1 MSEKLDP
8 KEVARV
14 CRDMDLVRK
23 EISKAVVGQELVI
36 NGLLRALLANGHVL
50 VEGVPGI
57 AKTLIIKTLANVMT
71 SNFQRVQFTSDLLP
85 TDILGLTAYDKT
97 KGFYIVRGPVFTN
110 FLLADEINR
119 SPGKCV
125 TKDTDIML
133 GNGELMSIKDVFK
146 RYNGK
151 KTYKRGNESWIV
163 PKEDFY
169 VPSFN
174 LDTYKIE
181 PRKVKYLFK
190 QRVREPYY
198 EVSLTSGRKI
208 KTSKVHPFFSLI
220 NGDIENINA
229 EDLENGNCVLVPKRV
244 NIKGD
249 NILEYNRDLIRINE
263 NVKNEIKRR
272 KKLFLKVTR
281 LKYLEP
287 KQIINKLK
295 IKNKK
300 DEDLVRTYLRSKPKY
315 LDYKLKD
322 TFLINAKQF
331 GQVRFIKMP
340 KSVDKKL
347 AKFIAFLIAE
357 TYHKSNGDIFISMK
371 DKKMIVEFKNIL
383 NDIFGYK
390 VRILRDKRDG
400 KYRLAI
406 SSKTLTTLLIAM
418 GYKVDAH
425 SGDKQIPNF
434 ILKSENDIIKEFLRM
449 YFECDGWVNRD
460 CVSVTSKSRDIA
472 NKIAY
477 LLLRQGIVGRI
488 GRSYKKT
495 NVGEGYFYNINLYGN
510 SVKEFKKK
518 IGFFSKEKNKK
529 LMGVYKN
536 ITNRYTDFIPNFH
549 SYLRD
554 LRKKLNLTHKEF
566 HKLTGLYAF
575 QLEYPKNRSKHSRAI
590 LNRVYNGI
598 KNVGDVSH
606 LKKLIDGDFYCDFV
620 KDIKIVKPK
629 KDYYLY
635 DFTIEDTHSF
645 IAGFGGIISHNTQSA
660 LLEAMQE
667 KQVTIGRETFTLE
680 KPFFVLATQNPIETI
695 ATYPLPEAQIDR
707 FLFKLYIGYPNKKE
721 EQDILKKNMT
731 TKGFEDFNIRGVVSS
746 KEILHMQEMCKK
758 VFVNDEVE
766 SYIIRIVDATRYP
779 DKYKL
784 KLGKY
789 IAWGSS
795 PRASIGL
802 YIGAKAEA
810 LLNGKSFVT
819 PQHVKDVA
827 HDVLRH
833 RVILNY
839 EGQAENI
846 KADDIVT
853 EILAKVPTP

>member
-119 SPGKCV
+119 SPGK
-125 TKDTDIML
+125 
-133 GNGELMSIKDVFK
+133 
-146 RYNGK
+146 
-151 KTYKRGNESWIV
+151 
-163 PKEDFY
+163 
-169 VPSFN
+169 
-174 LDTYKIE
+174 
-181 PRKVKYLFK
+181 
-190 QRVREPYY
+190 
-198 EVSLTSGRKI
+198 
-208 KTSKVHPFFSLI
+208 
-220 NGDIENINA
+220 
-229 EDLENGNCVLVPKRV
+229 
-244 NIKGD
+244 
-249 NILEYNRDLIRINE
+249 
-263 NVKNEIKRR
+263 
-272 KKLFLKVTR
+272 
-281 LKYLEP
+281 
-287 KQIINKLK
+287 
-295 IKNKK
+295 
-300 DEDLVRTYLRSKPKY
+300 
-315 LDYKLKD
+315 
-322 TFLINAKQF
+322 
-331 GQVRFIKMP
+331 
-340 KSVDKKL
+340 
-347 AKFIAFLIAE
+347 
-357 TYHKSNGDIFISMK
+357 
-371 DKKMIVEFKNIL
+371 
-383 NDIFGYK
+383 
-390 VRILRDKRDG
+390 
-400 KYRLAI
+400 
-406 SSKTLTTLLIAM
+406 
-418 GYKVDAH
+418 
-425 SGDKQIPNF
+425 
-434 ILKSENDIIKEFLRM
+434 
-449 YFECDGWVNRD
+449 
-460 CVSVTSKSRDIA
+460 
-472 NKIAY
+472 
-477 LLLRQGIVGRI
+477 
-488 GRSYKKT
+488 
-495 NVGEGYFYNINLYGN
+495 
-510 SVKEFKKK
+510 
-518 IGFFSKEKNKK
+518 
-529 LMGVYKN
+529 
-536 ITNRYTDFIPNFH
+536 
-549 SYLRD
+549 
-554 LRKKLNLTHKEF
+554 
-566 HKLTGLYAF
+566 
-575 QLEYPKNRSKHSRAI
+575 
-590 LNRVYNGI
+590 
-598 KNVGDVSH
+598 
-606 LKKLIDGDFYCDFV
+606 
-620 KDIKIVKPK
+620 
-629 KDYYLY
+629 
-635 DFTIEDTHSF
+635 
-645 IAGFGGIISHNTQSA
+645 TQSA

-680 KPFFVLATQNPIETI
+680 KPFFVLATMNPIETI

-846 KADDIVT
+846 KQNDIVT

>member
-8 KEVARV
+8 KDVVRI

-119 SPGKCV
+119 SPGK
-125 TKDTDIML
+125 
-133 GNGELMSIKDVFK
+133 
-146 RYNGK
+146 
-151 KTYKRGNESWIV
+151 
-163 PKEDFY
+163 
-169 VPSFN
+169 
-174 LDTYKIE
+174 
-181 PRKVKYLFK
+181 
-190 QRVREPYY
+190 
-198 EVSLTSGRKI
+198 
-208 KTSKVHPFFSLI
+208 
-220 NGDIENINA
+220 
-229 EDLENGNCVLVPKRV
+229 
-244 NIKGD
+244 
-249 NILEYNRDLIRINE
+249 
-263 NVKNEIKRR
+263 
-272 KKLFLKVTR
+272 
-281 LKYLEP
+281 
-287 KQIINKLK
+287 
-295 IKNKK
+295 
-300 DEDLVRTYLRSKPKY
+300 
-315 LDYKLKD
+315 
-322 TFLINAKQF
+322 
-331 GQVRFIKMP
+331 
-340 KSVDKKL
+340 
-347 AKFIAFLIAE
+347 
-357 TYHKSNGDIFISMK
+357 
-371 DKKMIVEFKNIL
+371 
-383 NDIFGYK
+383 
-390 VRILRDKRDG
+390 
-400 KYRLAI
+400 
-406 SSKTLTTLLIAM
+406 
-418 GYKVDAH
+418 
-425 SGDKQIPNF
+425 
-434 ILKSENDIIKEFLRM
+434 
-449 YFECDGWVNRD
+449 
-460 CVSVTSKSRDIA
+460 
-472 NKIAY
+472 
-477 LLLRQGIVGRI
+477 
-488 GRSYKKT
+488 
-495 NVGEGYFYNINLYGN
+495 
-510 SVKEFKKK
+510 
-518 IGFFSKEKNKK
+518 
-529 LMGVYKN
+529 
-536 ITNRYTDFIPNFH
+536 
-549 SYLRD
+549 
-554 LRKKLNLTHKEF
+554 
-566 HKLTGLYAF
+566 
-575 QLEYPKNRSKHSRAI
+575 
-590 LNRVYNGI
+590 
-598 KNVGDVSH
+598 
-606 LKKLIDGDFYCDFV
+606 
-620 KDIKIVKPK
+620 
-629 KDYYLY
+629 
-635 DFTIEDTHSF
+635 
-645 IAGFGGIISHNTQSA
+645 TQSA

-667 KQVTIGRETFTLE
+667 KQVTIGRETFSLE
-680 KPFFVLATQNPIETI
+680 KPFFVLATMNPIETI

-833 RVILNY
+833 RLILNY

-846 KADDIVT
+846 KSNDIIT

>member
-119 SPGKCV
+119 SPGK
-125 TKDTDIML
+125 
-133 GNGELMSIKDVFK
+133 
-146 RYNGK
+146 
-151 KTYKRGNESWIV
+151 
-163 PKEDFY
+163 
-169 VPSFN
+169 
-174 LDTYKIE
+174 
-181 PRKVKYLFK
+181 
-190 QRVREPYY
+190 
-198 EVSLTSGRKI
+198 
-208 KTSKVHPFFSLI
+208 
-220 NGDIENINA
+220 
-229 EDLENGNCVLVPKRV
+229 
-244 NIKGD
+244 
-249 NILEYNRDLIRINE
+249 
-263 NVKNEIKRR
+263 
-272 KKLFLKVTR
+272 
-281 LKYLEP
+281 
-287 KQIINKLK
+287 
-295 IKNKK
+295 
-300 DEDLVRTYLRSKPKY
+300 
-315 LDYKLKD
+315 
-322 TFLINAKQF
+322 
-331 GQVRFIKMP
+331 
-340 KSVDKKL
+340 
-347 AKFIAFLIAE
+347 
-357 TYHKSNGDIFISMK
+357 
-371 DKKMIVEFKNIL
+371 
-383 NDIFGYK
+383 
-390 VRILRDKRDG
+390 
-400 KYRLAI
+400 
-406 SSKTLTTLLIAM
+406 
-418 GYKVDAH
+418 
-425 SGDKQIPNF
+425 
-434 ILKSENDIIKEFLRM
+434 
-449 YFECDGWVNRD
+449 
-460 CVSVTSKSRDIA
+460 
-472 NKIAY
+472 
-477 LLLRQGIVGRI
+477 
-488 GRSYKKT
+488 
-495 NVGEGYFYNINLYGN
+495 
-510 SVKEFKKK
+510 
-518 IGFFSKEKNKK
+518 
-529 LMGVYKN
+529 
-536 ITNRYTDFIPNFH
+536 
-549 SYLRD
+549 
-554 LRKKLNLTHKEF
+554 
-566 HKLTGLYAF
+566 
-575 QLEYPKNRSKHSRAI
+575 
-590 LNRVYNGI
+590 
-598 KNVGDVSH
+598 
-606 LKKLIDGDFYCDFV
+606 
-620 KDIKIVKPK
+620 
-629 KDYYLY
+629 
-635 DFTIEDTHSF
+635 
-645 IAGFGGIISHNTQSA
+645 TQSA

-680 KPFFVLATQNPIETI
+680 KPFFVLATMNPIETI

-846 KADDIVT
+846 KSNDIIT